1 MSLLT
6 EWPLSRQQTARLLAS
21 WNVGKLL
28 FMRPGPGTASP
39 AVIATTPR
47 GQFFLKQRS
56 PRYSAPAWVAYDQAV
71 MRHLARCGLPVTPAI
86 QTPEKSRWVTWQEQV
101 FELYPWVEGDPYD
114 PDNPQ
119 QIAAA
124 GELLAR
130 FHQST
135 EDFTPS
141 GRKDLPRLFDPRD
154 RLGEIAEARELL
166 DEGAST
172 GETDPEK
179 AQGILD
185 YLQAQAEAIA
195 QRLPDERYWALPQ
208 VIVHADY
215 HPANMKFRDDEI
227 AGLFDFDWV
236 CRQARLKD
244 VADGLL
250 FFAPRQ
256 HPLGADLIS
265 LTQPPQFDVGTMR
278 LFLKP
283 YLPRGPLTE
292 EEWAGLGDLLR
303 ERWLYVRLDAMH
315 RKVPRPEKLKF
326 LLPAVDE
333 PLRWVD
339 EHEREM
345 LAALRR

>member
-6 EWPLSRQQTARLLAS
+6 EWPLSRRQTARLLQN

-39 AVIATTPR
+39 AIIVTTPR

-56 PRYSAPAWVAYDQAV
+56 PRYSAPEWVAYDHAV
-71 MRHLARCGLPVTPAI
+71 MKHLARRGLPVTPAVS
-86 QTPEKSRWVTWQEQV
+86 TPEKSRWVTRKERV
-101 FELYPWVEGDPYD
+101 FELYPWIEGDSYD

-119 QIAAA
+119 QISAA

-130 FHQST
+130 FHQAT
-135 EDFTPS
+135 EGFSPS

-154 RLGEIAEARELL
+154 RLAEIAEAQELL
-166 DEGAST
+166 DQSMST

-179 AQGILD
+179 AREVLD
-185 YLQAQAEAIA
+185 YLQAQVEAIL

-215 HPANMKFRDDEI
+215 HPANMKFGDAEI
-227 AGLFDFDWV
+227 VGLFDFDWV
-236 CRQARLKD
+236 SRQARLKD

-250 FFAPRQ
+250 FFAPRRC
-256 HPLGADLIS
+256 PPGADLVS
-265 LTQPPQFDVGTMR
+265 LTQTPQFDVETMCR
-278 LFLKP
+278 FMEP
-283 YLPRGPLTE
+283 YLQRQPLTGE
-292 EEWAGLGDLLR
+292 EGACLGDLLR

-315 RKVPRPEKLKF
+315 RKVPREKKLEF
-326 LLPAVDE
+326 LLPGVEE
-333 PLRWVD
+333 PLRWL
-339 EHEREM
+339 EENEERM